1 MNGDGSVPPEPT
13 SRRVAH
19 RPSRSRRPSPW
30 LRVGWVLVGL
40 GLLSSGW
47 SRWIASGTGSTFGG
61 LDLADVLRSNVFI
74 PDVGDVVA
82 GVIYLVVASGGV
94 ALVTSVVDRTW
105 VVAARGVGCA
115 AGAAMFALL
124 GLSGALPWRLWGIG
138 ASAAAIS
145 YLAGVALTTVQ
156 ILRIVRPGGVGTSR
170 HDVS

>member
-1 MNGDGSVPPEPT
+1 M
-13 SRRVAH
+13 
-19 RPSRSRRPSPW
+19 
-30 LRVGWVLVGL
+30 LVGL

-145 YLAGVALTTVQ
+145 YLAGVA
-156 ILRIVRPGGVGTSR
+156 
-170 HDVS
+170 